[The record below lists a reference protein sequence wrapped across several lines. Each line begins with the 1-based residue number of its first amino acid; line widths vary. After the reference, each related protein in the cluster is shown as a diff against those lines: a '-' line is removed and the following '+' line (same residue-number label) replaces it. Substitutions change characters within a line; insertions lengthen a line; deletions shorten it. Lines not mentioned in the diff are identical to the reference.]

1 MDKALS
7 AFYDM
12 MNENADQLG
21 LKRTHF
27 AVAHGMHHPNNYSCA
42 NDIAVLSRTA
52 L

>member
-1 MDKALS
+1 METALS
-7 AFYDM
+7 AFYDL
-12 MNENADQLG
+12 MNENAGLLG

-42 NDIAVLSRTA
+42 QDIAVLSRTA